1 MEITRMS
8 VNGAQQH
15 MDINIACC
23 ITYPSNTN
31 IAYFLTKIRDYLS
44 ENIKFGF
51 VRFFG
56 HASQN
61 NTLTL
66 KRNHCSSQTD
76 LPLHPSTFMRF
87 DTGNSNFPDTHLNNL
102 LRTIP
107 KPFDWAFE
115 SHNNDL
121 PRKL

>member
-1 MEITRMS
+1 MEVTRMS

-31 IAYFLTKIRDYLS
+31 IAYFFAKIRDYLS
-44 ENIKFGF
+44 ENIKFWL

-56 HASQN
+56 YASQN
-61 NTLTL
+61 NAL
-66 KRNHCSSQTD
+66 KLKHNHCSSQAD
-76 LPLHPSTFMRF
+76 LTLHPSISMRF
-87 DTGNSNFPDTHLNNL
+87 DTGNSNFPDTHLNNF
-102 LRTIP
+102 LRAIP

-121 PRKL
+121 LRKL